1 MTPDFSEYF
10 SLDSTLYSGLR
21 WLKKNGRMSPG
32 EPAGTIYKTKKYY
45 VVQLLGKKYNCNDII
60 DELVKQKL
68 NSLIK

>member
-1 MTPDFSEYF
+1 
-10 SLDSTLYSGLR
+10 
-21 WLKKNGRMSPG
+21 MSPG

>member
-10 SLDSTLYSGLR
+10 ALDSTLYSGLR
-21 WLKKNGRMSPG
+21 WLKRNGRMSPG

-60 DELVKQKL
+60 DALIKQKIRPL
-68 NSLIK
+68 N